1 MIAAVLEDGTCFV
14 NGASWRG
21 EVAVNHLLETTANAN
36 ALTQGRTR
44 TAAAMRMVFE
54 PQFLQ
59 LLPRIDISVP
69 LGVGYNFLGLSQTD
83 PAMNRGTGDIDIGV
97 TATIDGVWKGA
108 LTLTHYFGDAKYS
121 ITGVGGPQQPLENRD
136 LIEISVERSF

>member
-1 MIAAVLEDGTCFV
+1 VPPLPGLPD
-14 NGASWRG
+14 GASWRG

-36 ALTQGRTR
+36 ALTPGRTR
-44 TAAAMRMVFE
+44 TAAALRMVFE

-59 LLPRIDISVP
+59 LLPRIDVSVP

-83 PAMNRGTGDIDIGV
+83 PAMNRGTGDINIGV

-108 LTLTHYFGDAKYS
+108 VTLTHYFGNAKYS
-121 ITGVGGPQQPLENRD
+121 IAGFGGPQQSLENRD